1 MLTAM
6 MFLSGM
12 LLFLGIGYPILAI
25 IAFPIYSA
33 VTGDRD
39 FLRYLKNL

>member
-12 LLFLGIGYPILAI
+12 LLFLGVGYPIIAI
-25 IAFPIYSA
+25 LAFPIYRN